1 MTGPPTLILH
11 PFPIPIPMPPM
22 LLDGDVIGAE
32 LLIVAVSIDMT
43 VCVDADIS
51 IVTVVGCASTE

>member
-1 MTGPPTLILH
+1 
-11 PFPIPIPMPPM
+11 MPPM